1 METETTFRSHAATRS
16 ATDLFLLQLSIASGC
31 TGSISQSGR
40 RKDSFHFAART
51 AIGAFLFA
59 AIPDSTRVG
68 QNGTAKETLRV

>member
-40 RKDSFHFAART
+40 RKDSFHFAARPLSEPSYSPP
-51 AIGAFLFA
+51 FLTPRA
-59 AIPDSTRVG
+59 
-68 QNGTAKETLRV
+68 